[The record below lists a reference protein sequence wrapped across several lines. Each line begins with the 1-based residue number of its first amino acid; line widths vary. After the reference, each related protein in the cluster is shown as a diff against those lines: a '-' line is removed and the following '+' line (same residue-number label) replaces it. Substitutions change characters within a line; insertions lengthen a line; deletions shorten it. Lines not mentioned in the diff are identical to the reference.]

1 MGACNVRTTCDDR
14 RNVLSQVGR
23 PKTGAEMATQL
34 PVALVVGYGWIVVV
48 LCYKREIS
56 ELMIDVAVCIDS
68 SFLLRPSATSDA
80 QCRPPAHH
88 APRDAQA
95 QKALDCR
102 SSMID
107 CPTTMVQRVVR
118 ANQAMIDDVRFTRG
132 FGSIAL
138 ERRCSGFCA
147 GAKRFSTSHIRWTL
161 HWRMDS
167 KRKHATADERRRL
180 AAGAESST
188 ADARR
193 FAGLDA
199 RSS

>member
-56 ELMIDVAVCIDS
+56 KLMMLLCASVQTY
-68 SFLLRPSATSDA
+68 FLRPKATSDA

-167 KRKHATADERRRL
+167 KRKHATADERGRL

-188 ADARR
+188 AAARR